1 MRMHPEGLAGLIA
14 VIVAPLDV
22 EDVHGPQ
29 RKAAYLGAI
38 DTRRSQVL
46 RLAYSYYKLHDCDF
60 DNSADVRGNRVIAGQ
75 QNLAKLNRANLR

>member
-22 EDVHGPQ
+22 ENVHGPQ

-38 DTRRSQVL
+38 DNRRSQVL
-46 RLAYSYYKLHDCDF
+46 RLADQYYKLHGCDF
-60 DNSADVRGNRVIAGQ
+60 DNHADLGRTAGQ
-75 QNLAKLNRANLR
+75 QNLARLNRANLR